1 MKLFW
6 KFFSLKSSTISSF
19 MLFSYASALLPVTI
33 YFFMTN
39 KSILMEWEM
48 LSTSSTS
55 MTLSVIL
62 DPIGIS
68 FSNVVCLISAC
79 VMLFSSSYMS
89 SDIFLS
95 RFVGLVMMF
104 VLSMNLLVFIPNIA
118 ALLIGWDG
126 LGIVSFA
133 LVIYYQNPKSL
144 SAGMLTALANRVGD
158 VMLLLSIGFCVIQ
171 GHWNILFMWQN
182 DFSPILAF
190 CVVVAGMTKS
200 AQIPF
205 SSWLPAAMA
214 APTPVSALVHSS
226 TLVTAGV
233 FILIRFFPFLD
244 MFNGF
249 KTGLL
254 FISVL
259 TLLMAGIGA
268 NYEYDLKKVIAL
280 STLSQ
285 LGVMMVSLGLGMPFL
300 ALFHLYTH
308 ALFKAMLFLCAGAI
322 IHNNSNSQDLR
333 QLGNLWNQM
342 PLTVSCLNVANLA
355 LCGAPFMS
363 GFYSKDLILE
373 TSLQSPSN
381 LWMLM
386 LIFLAT
392 GMTAAYSIRLSIY
405 SLWGHPNHMKTHQ
418 NYDEDTKV
426 TWAIILLAVTSIFIG
441 KVMQMTILEFSSTI
455 ILPLKHKMLTLLV
468 TLSGGWLAVLI
479 WQSPKLKDLNP
490 NKSMAFNSM
499 MWFLAPLSTQP
510 AILPPLNSGS
520 NLFKSLDQGW
530 LEIFGGQGTFMSVK
544 NFSTMNQKIQS
555 KLISSFIMMIIS
567 FMLIILIIILTVSWH
582 PYN

>member
-1 MKLFW
+1 MKLFHG
-6 KFFSLKSSTISSF
+6 FLSLKSSSISSF
-19 MLFSYASALLPVTI
+19 ILFSYAIGLFPFTI

-39 KSILMEWEM
+39 ASILMEWELYSVSSAS
-48 LSTSSTS
+48 LS
-55 MTLSVIL
+55 LSLIL

-68 FSNVVCLISAC
+68 FSNVVCFISAC
-79 VMLFSSSYMS
+79 VMLFSSSYMAG
-89 SDIFLS
+89 DIFLS
-95 RFVGLVMMF
+95 RFVALVMMF
-104 VLSMNLLVFIPNIA
+104 VLSMNLLVFIPNLA

-133 LVIYYQNPKSL
+133 LVIYYQNTKSL

-171 GHWNILFMWQN
+171 GHWNILFMWDNQ
-182 DFSPILAF
+182 FSPILAF
-190 CVVVAGMTKS
+190 CIVVAGMTKS

-233 FILIRFFPFLD
+233 FLLIRFFPFLD
-244 MFNGF
+244 SFSGF
-249 KTGLL
+249 KFGLL
-254 FISVL
+254 FVSVL

-285 LGVMMVSLGLGMPFL
+285 LGVMMMSLGLGMPYL

-322 IHNNSNSQDLR
+322 IHNNNNSQDLR

-342 PLTVSCLNVANLA
+342 PLTISCLNVANLA

-373 TSLQSPSN
+373 TSLYSPSN
-381 LWMLM
+381 MLM
-386 LIFLAT
+386 IILIFLAT
-392 GMTAAYSIRLSIY
+392 GMTAAYTIRLSIY
-405 SLWGHPNHMKTHQ
+405 SLWGHSNHFSAHQ
-418 NYDEDTKV
+418 NYDEDIKI
-426 TWAIILLAVTSIFIG
+426 TWAVMLLSIISIFVG
-441 KVMQMTILEFSSTI
+441 KLMQNSILEFNAVMP
-455 ILPLKHKMLTLLV
+455 LPIFHKLLTLMV
-468 TLSGGWLAVLI
+468 TILGAWLAILI
-479 WQSPKLKDLNP
+479 WLSPSLASPTPTKTV
-490 NKSMAFNSM
+490 SFNSL

-510 AILPPLNSGS
+510 IILFPLSGGGKF
-520 NLFKSLDQGW
+520 FKSLDQGW
-530 LEIFGGQGTFMSVK
+530 LEIMGAQGIFMLAQKSSKV
-544 NFSTMNQKIQS
+544 NQMIQGS
-555 KLISSFIMMIIS
+555 LVSSFIMMMVIAAGVILSFCLVIS
-567 FMLIILIIILTVSWH
+567 
-582 PYN
+582 

>member
-6 KFFSLKSSTISSF
+6 GFFKVKSSSISSL
-19 MLFSYASALLPVTI
+19 MLFSYALLLFPFSV
-33 YFFMTN
+33 YFFLYN
-39 KSILMEWEM
+39 KCVLLEWEIF
-48 LSTSSTS
+48 SASSTS
-55 MTLSVIL
+55 MALSLVL

-68 FSNVVCLISAC
+68 FSNVVCFISAC

-89 SDIFLS
+89 GDIFLS
-95 RFVGLVMMF
+95 RFTWLVMMF
-104 VLSMNLLVFIPNIA
+104 VLSMNLLVFIPNLV

-133 LVIYYQNPKSL
+133 LVIYYQNMKSL

-158 VMLLLSIGFCVIQ
+158 VMLLMSIGFCVIQ
-171 GHWNILFMWQN
+171 GHWNILFMWDN
-182 DFSPILAF
+182 SFSPVLAF
-190 CVVVAGMTKS
+190 CVVVAAMTKS

-233 FILIRFFPFLD
+233 FLLVRFFPFLNS
-244 MFNGF
+244 FEGF
-249 KTGLL
+249 KVGLL

-259 TLLMAGIGA
+259 TLLMAGVGA

-285 LGVMMVSLGLGMPFL
+285 LGVMMMSLGLGMPLL

-322 IHNNSNSQDLR
+322 IHNSSSCQDLR
-333 QLGNLWNQM
+333 QLGNLWSQM
-342 PLTVSCLNVANLA
+342 PLTISCLNVANLA

-373 TSLQSPSN
+373 TSLFSPCSF
-381 LWMLM
+381 LM
-386 LIFLAT
+386 VVLIFLAT

-405 SLWGHPNHMKTHQ
+405 CLWGHSNHLTMHQ
-418 NYDEDTKV
+418 NYDEDV
-426 TWAIILLAVTSIFIG
+426 SITWAVMLLSIITVFIG
-441 KVMQMTILEFSSTI
+441 KVMQNNVLEFNSFIVLPLWHKLLTI
-455 ILPLKHKMLTLLV
+455 IVTLL
-468 TLSGGWLAVLI
+468 GGWLAIII
-479 WQSPKLKDLNP
+479 WRSPNLLKGGA
-490 NKSMAFNSM
+490 NKFMSFNSL
-499 MWFLAPLSTQP
+499 MWFFAPLSTQP
-510 AILPPLNSGS
+510 VILFPLLAGGNF
-520 NLFKSLDQGW
+520 FKSLDQGW
-530 LEIFGGQGTFMSVK
+530 FEVAGGRGIFTLSSLISK
-544 NFSTMNQKIQS
+544 NNQLFQS
-555 KLISSFIMMIIS
+555 KLINSFVMMVVSSSILLLFFMMI
-567 FMLIILIIILTVSWH
+567 
-582 PYN
+582 N

>member
-1 MKLFW
+1 MKLFLG
-6 KFFSLKSSTISSF
+6 FFKLKSSTISSF
-19 MLFSYASALLPVTI
+19 LLFFYAFSLFPFTV
-33 YFFMTN
+33 YFFVTN
-39 KSILMEWEM
+39 KCVLMEWEIF
-48 LSTSSTS
+48 SASSTS
-55 MTLSVIL
+55 MSLSLIL

-68 FSNVVCLISAC
+68 FSNVVCFISAC

-89 SDIFLS
+89 GDVFLS
-95 RFVGLVMMF
+95 RFVSLVMMF
-104 VLSMNLLVFIPNIA
+104 VLSMNLLVFIPNLA

-133 LVIYYQNPKSL
+133 LVIYYQNTKSL
-144 SAGMLTALANRVGD
+144 SAGMLTALANRIGD

-171 GHWNILFMWQN
+171 GHWNVLFMWDSQ
-182 DFSPILAF
+182 FSPILIF
-190 CVVVAGMTKS
+190 CITVAGMTKS

-233 FILIRFFPFLD
+233 FLLIRFFPFLNS
-244 MFNGF
+244 FEGF
-249 KTGLL
+249 KVGLL

-285 LGVMMVSLGLGMPFL
+285 LGVMMMSLSLGMPYL

-333 QLGNLWNQM
+333 QLGNLWSQM

-373 TSLQSPSN
+373 TSVYSPCS
-381 LWMLM
+381 LLM
-386 LIFLAT
+386 VILIFLAT
-392 GMTAAYSIRLSIY
+392 GMTAAYSVRLSVY
-405 SLWGHPNHMKTHQ
+405 SLWGHSNHLTLHQ
-418 NYDEDTKV
+418 NFDEDIKI
-426 TWAIILLAVTSIFIG
+426 TWAMIPLSIISIFTGKVLQMAVLEFDEILILPTSYKLLTISVILLGA
-441 KVMQMTILEFSSTI
+441 
-455 ILPLKHKMLTLLV
+455 
-468 TLSGGWLAVLI
+468 WLAVVI
-479 WQSPKLKDLNP
+479 WQSAQT
-490 NKSMAFNSM
+490 SMTGDSKIMSFNSL

-510 AILPPLNSGS
+510 IIMIPLNSGAS
-520 NLFKSLDQGW
+520 LFKSLDQGW
-530 LEIFGGQGTFMSVK
+530 LELFGGQGVFILSK
-544 NFSTMNQKIQS
+544 KSTKINQAFQS
-555 KLISSFIMMIIS
+555 KLISSFVMMMTTSAALMVFFMIS
-567 FMLIILIIILTVSWH
+567 M
-582 PYN
+582 N

>member
-6 KFFSLKSSTISSF
+6 GFFKMKSSSISSF
-19 MLFSYASALLPVTI
+19 MLFFYAVSILPFTV
-33 YFFMTN
+33 YFFLNN
-39 KSILMEWEM
+39 KCILMEWEIF
-48 LSTSSTS
+48 SVSSTS
-55 MTLSVIL
+55 IMLSLIF
-62 DPIGIS
+62 DPVGVS
-68 FSNVVCLISAC
+68 FSNVVCFISAC

-89 SDIFLS
+89 GDIFLT

-104 VLSMNLLVFIPNIA
+104 VLSMNLLVFIPNLI

-133 LVIYYQNPKSL
+133 LVVYYQNPKSL
-144 SAGMLTALANRVGD
+144 SAGMLTALANRIGD
-158 VMLLLSIGFCVIQ
+158 VMLLLSIGFCAIQ
-171 GHWNILFMWQN
+171 GHWNVMFMWQSE
-182 DFSPILAF
+182 FSAILAF

-249 KTGLL
+249 KNGLL

-285 LGVMMVSLGLGMPFL
+285 LGVMMMSLALGMPYL

-322 IHNNSNSQDLR
+322 IHNNNNSQDLR

-342 PLTVSCLNVANLA
+342 PLTISCLNVANLA

-373 TSLQSPSN
+373 TSLYSPSN
-381 LWMLM
+381 FLMVM

-405 SLWGHPNHMKTHQ
+405 SLWGHSNHMKMHQ
-418 NYDEDTKV
+418 NYDEDNKV
-426 TWAIILLAVTSIFIG
+426 TWSVILLSVISIFIG
-441 KVMQMTILEFSSTI
+441 KVMQTNILQFNATLMLPMSHKLLTIIVTFLGAWMAFVVWQNPNLSTI
-455 ILPLKHKMLTLLV
+455 KLSKLL
-468 TLSGGWLAVLI
+468 
-479 WQSPKLKDLNP
+479 N
-490 NKSMAFNSM
+490 FNSL

-510 AILPPLNSGS
+510 IIFYPLKSGS
-520 NLFKSLDQGW
+520 GLYKSLDQGW
-530 LEIFGGQGTFMSVK
+530 LEVFGGQGVFMISK
-544 NFSTMNQKIQS
+544 NFTMENQLFQS
-555 KLISSFIMMIIS
+555 KLITSFIMMIVTS
-567 FMLIILIIILTVSWH
+567 GIILLSILIF
-582 PYN
+582 Y

>member
-1 MKLFW
+1 MKLFLG
-6 KFFSLKSSTISSF
+6 FFKLKSSSISSF
-19 MLFSYASALLPVTI
+19 ILFTYAIGLFPFTI
-33 YFFMTN
+33 YFFATN
-39 KSILMEWEM
+39 KCVLMEWEI
-48 LSTSSTS
+48 LSASSTS
-55 MTLSVIL
+55 MCLSLIL
-62 DPIGIS
+62 DPVGTS
-68 FSNVVCLISAC
+68 FSNVVCFISAC

-89 SDIFLS
+89 GDIFLS
-95 RFVGLVMMF
+95 RFVALVMMF
-104 VLSMNLLVFIPNIA
+104 VLSMNLLVFIPNLA

-133 LVIYYQNPKSL
+133 LVIYYQNTKSL

-171 GHWNILFMWQN
+171 GHWNVLFMWHS
-182 DFSPILAF
+182 DFSPVLAF
-190 CVVVAGMTKS
+190 CIVVAGMTKS

-233 FILIRFFPFLD
+233 FLLIRFFPFLNS
-244 MFNGF
+244 FEGF
-249 KTGLL
+249 KIGLL

-285 LGVMMVSLGLGMPFL
+285 LGVMMMSLGLGMPFL

-322 IHNNSNSQDLR
+322 IHNNSNCQDLR

-342 PLTVSCLNVANLA
+342 PLTISCLNVANLA

-373 TSLQSPSN
+373 TSLFSPCS
-381 LWMLM
+381 LLM
-386 LIFLAT
+386 ILLIFLAT

-405 SLWGHPNHMKTHQ
+405 SLWGHSNHFGMHQ
-418 NYDEDTKV
+418 NYDEDVKITSAIIPLSIISIFGGKAMQTAV
-426 TWAIILLAVTSIFIG
+426 LEFDELIVLPIPYKLLTITVILLGAWVAIIL
-441 KVMQMTILEFSSTI
+441 
-455 ILPLKHKMLTLLV
+455 
-468 TLSGGWLAVLI
+468 
-479 WQSPKLKDLNP
+479 WQSPQVSTTGGSKIM
-490 NKSMAFNSM
+490 SFNSL

-510 AILPPLNSGS
+510 VIFFPLVSGA

-530 LEIFGGQGTFMSVK
+530 LELFGGRGVFILSK
-544 NFSTMNQKIQS
+544 NSAKVNQMFQS
-555 KLISSFIMMIIS
+555 KLIGSFVMMMTTSAALFVFIV
-567 FMLIILIIILTVSWH
+567 ILT
-582 PYN
+582 YQ

>member
-6 KFFSLKSSTISSF
+6 GFNSVKSSSISSF
-19 MLFSYASALLPVTI
+19 MLFSYVVSIFPFVI
-33 YFFMTN
+33 YFFLFN
-39 KSILMEWEM
+39 KSILMEWEI
-48 LSTSSTS
+48 
-55 MTLSVIL
+55 LSVTGTNMSLSLIL
-62 DPIGIS
+62 DPVGLS
-68 FSNVVCLISAC
+68 FSAVVCFISAC
-79 VMLFSSSYMS
+79 VMMFSSSYMAD
-89 SDIFLS
+89 DIFLS
-95 RFVGLVMMF
+95 RFTCLVMMF
-104 VLSMNLLVFIPNIA
+104 VLSMNLLVFIPNLV

-133 LVIYYQNPKSL
+133 LVIYYQNVKSL

-158 VMLLLSIGFCVIQ
+158 VMLLLSIGFCAVQ
-171 GHWNILFMWQN
+171 GHWNILFMW
-182 DFSPILAF
+182 DSCFSPVLVF

-233 FILIRFFPFLD
+233 FLLIRFFPFLEE
-244 MFNGF
+244 FEGF
-249 KTGLL
+249 SFGLL
-254 FISVL
+254 FVAVL

-268 NYEYDLKKVIAL
+268 NYEYDLKNVIAL

-285 LGVMMVSLGLGMPFL
+285 LGVMMMSLGLKMPYL

-342 PLTVSCLNVANLA
+342 PLSVSCLNVANLA

-373 TSLQSPSN
+373 TSLFSPCN
-381 LWMLM
+381 FIMLV

-392 GMTAAYSIRLSIY
+392 GMTAMYSIRLSIY
-405 SLWGHPNHMKTHQ
+405 SLWGHCNHLSYHS
-418 NYDEDTKV
+418 NFDEDIKV
-426 TWAIILLAVTSIFIG
+426 SWPVMMLSTISLFIG
-441 KVMQMTILEFSSTI
+441 SVLQSEVLEFNSWMV
-455 ILPLKHKMLTLLV
+455 LPLWNKLLTIVV
-468 TLSGGWLAVLI
+468 TVIGGWLAIVL
-479 WQSPKLKDLNP
+479 WQSPSLKFKGNNLLI
-490 NKSMAFNSM
+490 SFNSM
-499 MWFLAPLSTQP
+499 MWFFAMLSTQP
-510 AILPPLNSGS
+510 VIFGPLQSS
-520 NLFKSLDQGW
+520 KKMFSSLDQGW
-530 LEIFGGQGTFMSVK
+530 LEVFGGQGMFVGATKLSK
-544 NFSTMNQKIQS
+544 MNQIVQS
-555 KLISSFIMMIIS
+555 KLLSKFILMMIMS
-567 FMLIILIIILTVSWH
+567 SLLVVVLSLIG
-582 PYN
+582 